1 MRRPAV
7 RLARM
12 DKRSFLSGHPL
23 FRGLDRAAQEK
34 LAGFA
39 RERPMRAGEVLFRRG
54 DTESFMLAVVEGT
67 VRVTLPSAEGRE
79 RILAIF
85 HPDDVLGEIALL
97 DGKPRTADA
106 VARSNGRLLVF
117 ERRDL
122 LPVLRTTPEMTLALM
137 ELLCARLRRTSDQVE
152 EQSFLDLS
160 TRLARALMRMADTEA
175 HVVAT
180 QRDLAELV
188 GATRESVNRRLRDW
202 EDAGALRLGKGTVT
216 IQDMAA
222 MREAAAGGE
231 PIDI

>member
-1 MRRPAV
+1 
-7 RLARM
+7 M

-23 FRGLDRAAQEK
+23 FKGLPPPAQDR

-39 RERPMRAGEVLFRRG
+39 RERRMHTGEVLFRRG
-54 DTESFMLAVVEGT
+54 DRDSFMLAVIEGS

-79 RILAIF
+79 RTLAIF

-106 VARSNGRLLVF
+106 IARSDGRLLVF

-122 LPVLRTTPEMTLALM
+122 LPVLRGTPEMTLALL

-152 EQSFLDLS
+152 EQSFLDLPA
-160 TRLARALMRMADTEA
+160 RLARALLRLADGQAEVA
-175 HVVAT
+175 AT

-188 GATRESVNRRLRDW
+188 GATRESVNRRLRAW
-202 EDAGALRLGKGTVT
+202 EDDGLLRLGKGTATVL
-216 IQDMAA
+216 D
-222 MREAAAGGE
+222 EAALKLAASGGSAT
-231 PIDI
+231 DV

>member
-1 MRRPAV
+1 
-7 RLARM
+7 M
-12 DKRSFLSGHPL
+12 DKRSFLAGHPL
-23 FRGLDRAAQEK
+23 FKGLDVASQERLAA
-34 LAGFA
+34 FA
-39 RERPMRAGEVLFRRG
+39 RERPMQAGEVLFRRG
-54 DTESFMLAVVEGT
+54 DRESFMIAIVEGT
-67 VRVTLPSAEGRE
+67 VRVTIPSADGRE

-106 VARSNGRLLVF
+106 IARSDGRLLVF

-122 LPVLRTTPEMTLALM
+122 LPVLRAVPDMTLALM

-152 EQSFLDLS
+152 EQSFLDLA
-160 TRLARALMRMADTEA
+160 TRLARALLRMADTDG

-188 GATRESVNRRLRDW
+188 GATRESVNRRLREW
-202 EDAGALRLGKGTVT
+202 EEAGLLRLGKGTIG
-216 IQDMAA
+216 IQDLRA

-231 PIDI
+231 PALV

>member
-1 MRRPAV
+1 
-7 RLARM
+7 M

-23 FRGLDRAAQEK
+23 FKGLDATAQER
-34 LAGFA
+34 LAAFA
-39 RERPMRAGEVLFRRG
+39 RERPMRTGDVLFRRG
-54 DTESFMLAVVEGT
+54 DRDSFMLAIIEGS

-106 VARSNGRLLVF
+106 VARSDGRLLVF

-122 LPVLRTTPEMTLALM
+122 LPILRSAPEMAVALM

-160 TRLARALMRMADTEA
+160 TRLARALLRMADTEGL
-175 HVVAT
+175 VVAT

-188 GATRESVNRRLRDW
+188 GATRESVNRRLREW
-202 EDAGALRLGKGTVT
+202 EDSGLLRLGKGTVGVR
-216 IQDMAA
+216 DMRA
-222 MREAAAGGE
+222 MKDAAAGGE
-231 PIDI
+231 PALV

>member
-1 MRRPAV
+1 
-7 RLARM
+7 M

-23 FRGLDRAAQEK
+23 FKGLPAAAQDR

-39 RERPMRAGEVLFRRG
+39 RERRMHVGEVLFRRG
-54 DTESFMLAVVEGT
+54 DQDSFMLAVIEGS

-106 VARSNGRLLVF
+106 IARSDGRLLVF

-122 LPVLRTTPEMTLALM
+122 LPVLRATPEMTLALL

-152 EQSFLDLS
+152 EQSFLDLPA
-160 TRLARALMRMADTEA
+160 RLARALLRLADDRGQ
-175 HVVAT
+175 VLAT

-188 GATRESVNRRLRDW
+188 GATRESVNRRLRAW
-202 EDAGALRLGKGTVT
+202 EEAGMLALGKGSARLMRV
-216 IQDMAA
+216 AA
-222 MREAAAGGE
+222 LKEAAAGSE
-231 PIDI
+231 AADI